1 MSIKIN
7 NLQTFLAN
15 DDQENNIELLNF
27 EAGEGIECQECQT
40 IHTDEELF
48 QSIVCAN
55 CGMIIDI

>member
-1 MSIKIN
+1 MSIQIN

-15 DDQENNIELLNF
+15 DDQQNNVELLNF

-48 QSIVCAN
+48 CSLVCVN
-55 CGMIIDI
+55 CSHIIDI